1 MVKIENK
8 KDENFID
15 FMSSYET
22 KYGSVEYV
30 LEISIPYSLIRHL
43 IGFDCTIVVA
53 KKFLFVDELALGE
66 IEGKHSYVE
75 ADIYC
80 IRKVSTPSFRVTHDF
95 MYENF
100 MEDFLDCIEI
110 DDSNYDTDAEFSAFL
125 CKEYGLEKNENL
137 LDTIKEILKGYAI
150 NY

>member
-8 KDENFID
+8 KNENFID

-22 KYGSVEYV
+22 EYGSVEYA
-30 LEISIPYSLIRHL
+30 LEISIPYSLISLL
-43 IGFDCTIVVA
+43 IGFECTVVVA
-53 KKFLFVDELALGE
+53 EKFLFVDELSLGE

-80 IRKVSTPSFRVTHDF
+80 IRKVSNPSFRVTHDF
-95 MYENF
+95 IYENF

-110 DDSNYDTDAEFSAFL
+110 DDSNYDTDAEFSALL
-125 CKEYGLEKNENL
+125 CKEYDLEKNESL

-150 NY
+150 N